1 MEIEDLILSGAVE
14 VAGIDP
20 ETGEMLYN
28 FTDKLKD
35 VSPILHR
42 EVNNMFNAHVTR
54 LWELDMIDMDI
65 TAENPIVRLTKKAFN
80 PELLSQLDEEERYT
94 LKEIRRNLIRE

>member
-14 VAGIDP
+14 VAGVDP
-20 ETGEMLYN
+20 DTGEMLYN

-35 VSPILHR
+35 VSPMLYR
-42 EVNNMFNAHVTR
+42 EVNNMFNSHVLR

-65 TAENPIVRLTKKAFN
+65 TSPNPMVRLTKKAFH
-80 PELLSQLDEEERYT
+80 PALLSKLDEEERYT
-94 LKEIRRNLIRE
+94 LKEIKRSLIRE

>member
-20 ETGEMLYN
+20 NTGEMLYN

-42 EVNNMFNAHVTR
+42 EVSNAFNAHVTR

-65 TAENPIVRLTKKAFN
+65 TSENPMVRLTKKAFH
-80 PELLSQLDEEERYT
+80 PAFLSRLDEDEKYT
-94 LKEIRRNLIRE
+94 LQEIKRNLIRE

>member
-42 EVNNMFNAHVTR
+42 EVNNMFSAHMSR

-65 TAENPIVRLTKKAFN
+65 TADNPIVRLTKKAFS
-80 PELLSQLDEEERYT
+80 PEHLSKLDEDERHT
-94 LKEIRRNLIRE
+94 LREIRRNLIRE

>member
-35 VSPILHR
+35 VSPTLHR
-42 EVNNMFNAHVTR
+42 EVNNMFSAHMSR

-65 TAENPIVRLTKKAFN
+65 TSENPIVRLTKKAFS
-80 PELLSQLDEEERYT
+80 PEYLSKLDEDERHT
-94 LKEIRRNLIRE
+94 LREIRRNLIRE

>member
-20 ETGEMLYN
+20 DTGEMLYN

-35 VSPILHR
+35 ISPILHR
-42 EVNNMFNAHVTR
+42 EVNNMFDSHISR

-65 TAENPIVRLTKKAFN
+65 TLENPIVRLTKKAFHPAFISKLN
-80 PELLSQLDEEERYT
+80 EEERHT
-94 LKEIRRNLIRE
+94 LKEIKRNLIRE